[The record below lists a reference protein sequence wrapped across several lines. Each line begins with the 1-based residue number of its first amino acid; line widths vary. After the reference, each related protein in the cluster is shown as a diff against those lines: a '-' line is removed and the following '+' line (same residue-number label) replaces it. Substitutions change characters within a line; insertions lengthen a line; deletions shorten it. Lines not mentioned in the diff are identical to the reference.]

1 MTRDALTSALGP
13 GLYSGP
19 VLKVLL
25 VVALF
30 AVATYYLIRVIER
43 RGVARP
49 VRRRPAPRPEARP
62 AAPDDDEDF
71 LRDLDQRRKHPEDP
85 DAP

>member
-1 MTRDALTSALGP
+1 MHRYRRSPTLGH
-13 GLYSGP
+13 

-49 VRRRPAPRPEARP
+49 VRRRSEPRAEQRP
-62 AAPDDDEDF
+62 VAPDDDEDF
-71 LRDLDQRRKHPEDP
+71 LRDLDKRRRRHPEDP
-85 DAP
+85 DAG